1 MLGYVLLFFF
11 TKVGCG
17 QISGGK
23 AKGHISHAKQF
34 FCCST
39 LHIYIQTSCTE
50 HRHDLFI
57 GSNDRSSNRL
67 LVRGEA
73 LASELNNFEK
83 KINDSINKV
92 LQKFK

>member
-1 MLGYVLLFFF
+1 MYYYFFF
-11 TKVGCG
+11 SKVGCG

-39 LHIYIQTSCTE
+39 LHIYIPTSCTE
-50 HRHDLFI
+50 YRHDLII

-73 LASELNNFEK
+73 LASELPILK
-83 KINDSINKV
+83 KKSTTP
-92 LQKFK
+92 